1 MGLSLTHC
9 ESSLDVHGSLQ
20 EFLNIY
26 ILEHLNNQHSMRFK
40 GHFSC
45 LSQETVL
52 YVIFFICFLK
62 DVLTWKVSG
71 REIVTSFKEN
81 HQTEG
86 KRKDINEYKIFW

>member
-9 ESSLDVHGSLQ
+9 ESSLDYLDPYKN
-20 EFLNIY
+20 FLTFY
-26 ILEHLNNQHSMRFK
+26 ISETLNNQHSMRFK
-40 GHFSC
+40 GHFPC

-52 YVIFFICFLK
+52 YIIFFICFLK

-86 KRKDINEYKIFW
+86 KRKDINEYKIF